1 MRGPGSAKSRHHRPL
16 RVCFLAE
23 QVLGH
28 RSIVA
33 NLRRPLDTGAF
44 PPGSAPPG
52 GAGDERIPVGDA
64 VPGPGWAG

>member
-1 MRGPGSAKSRHHRPL
+1 MREPGTAKSRHHRPL

-44 PPGSAPPG
+44 PRAPRLP
-52 GAGDERIPVGDA
+52 A
-64 VPGPGWAG
+64 GPGTSGSLFGMR